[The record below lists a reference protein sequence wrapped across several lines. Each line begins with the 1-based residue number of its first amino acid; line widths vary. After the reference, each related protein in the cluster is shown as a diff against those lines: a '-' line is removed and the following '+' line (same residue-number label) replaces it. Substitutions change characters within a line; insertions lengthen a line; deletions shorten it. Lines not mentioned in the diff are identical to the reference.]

1 MTPQVNNKNQNQRI
15 NLRVDYLLDEIID
28 SLTSKSNLNKAEVT
42 RRLAKLGLYMVS
54 QKKSRNNK
62 TFLEDINPFHP
73 FAKLPDSLKESITKY
88 LQHGE

>member
-1 MTPQVNNKNQNQRI
+1 MTPQQVNNKSQRI

-28 SLTSKSNLNKAEVT
+28 YLAETSSLNKAEVT

-54 QKKSRNNK
+54 QKKRNNK

-73 FAKLPDSLKESITKY
+73 FAKLPNNIKEDITKY
-88 LQHGE
+88 LKNGE